1 MSAKL
6 GRGSNETQQREQAA
20 GGMQGV
26 GGPSFHFVLNQ
37 PHVVQGNTEILGIS
51 SRRFVATL
59 PSQGY
64 NDRVLREAQKA
75 AGRVEHVRPASQ
87 ASWFRG
93 QRGKGRGG
101 CNATEEV
108 PFIFLIGAKFV
119 SIS

>member
-1 MSAKL
+1 MKHSRGNRRLAACR
-6 GRGSNETQQREQAA
+6 GR
-20 GGMQGV
+20 

-37 PHVVQGNTEILGIS
+37 PHAVQGNTEILGIS
-51 SRRFVATL
+51 SRRFAAAS

-64 NDRVLREAQKA
+64 NDCALREAQEA

-93 QRGKGRGG
+93 QRGKGRSG